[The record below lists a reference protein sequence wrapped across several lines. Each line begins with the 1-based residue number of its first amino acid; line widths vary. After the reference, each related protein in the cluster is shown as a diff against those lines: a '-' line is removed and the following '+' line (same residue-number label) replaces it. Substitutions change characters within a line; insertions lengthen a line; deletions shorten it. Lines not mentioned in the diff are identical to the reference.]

1 MSIFYSADR
10 ANEQAAN
17 QPPERPA
24 SLDQYAVADNSQLQ
38 RPMTQIQDRAQT
50 QFPLVDKDGR
60 QEAQGPILHVNN
72 FDRNGQPAG
81 TSEYNY
87 SDNQSS
93 GVKLNGYVDR
103 DAQGNIKEFAVRKPA
118 LFADQKDVFMVFK
131 ATPGHP
137 IDEAS
142 MKHVYDLLRPDVPQ
156 AQRLANQQELNR
168 ERPLSDNLQHNIGNQ
183 IMAIRLDPQTG
194 QRFVVRDMR
203 IDPNT
208 GQTIANGQNPMICW
222 KAPDGSNFRYPES
235 RLPDSDKLD
244 LANASWHGNMRTPL
258 AFLQGGAQ
266 RPMRRMQAAPP
277 PGPQEYPQVPQG
289 GPVKM

>member
-24 SLDQYAVADNSQLQ
+24 SLDQYAVADNTQMQ
-38 RPMTQIQDRAQT
+38 RPMTQVGDRAQT
-50 QFPLVDKDGR
+50 QFPLVGKDGQ

-72 FDRNGQPAG
+72 FDANGQPAG
-81 TSEYNY
+81 TSEYKY
-87 SDNQSS
+87 SDNQPT

-118 LFADQKDVFMVFK
+118 LFADQKDVFMVFR

-142 MKHVYDLLRPDVPQ
+142 MQHVQDLLRPDVPQ
-156 AQRLANQQELNR
+156 AQRLANQQELNK

-203 IDPNT
+203 VDPNT
-208 GQTIANGQNPMICW
+208 GQTIANGQNPVLCW
-222 KAPDGSNFRYPES
+222 KAPDGSTYRYPVAK
-235 RLPDSDKLD
+235 LPDADKSDI
-244 LANASWHGNMRTPL
+244 ANATWHGNLRTPL
-258 AFLQGGAQ
+258 TFMQGAQQ
-266 RPMRRMQAAPP
+266 RPMRRVQAQPP
-277 PGPQEYPQVPQG
+277 LNQDYQVQPSGPT
-289 GPVKM
+289 KM